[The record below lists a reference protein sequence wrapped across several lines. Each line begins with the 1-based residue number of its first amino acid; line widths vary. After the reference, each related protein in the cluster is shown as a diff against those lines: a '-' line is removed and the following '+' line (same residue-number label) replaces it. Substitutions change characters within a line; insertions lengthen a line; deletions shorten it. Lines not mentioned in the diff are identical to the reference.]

1 MMKTTELIRE
11 FLNSTDRPFKR
22 VRNHFSTMFCGARRM
37 NAIRIALIG
46 RGDGIRMLFS
56 FPMVPEDGQ
65 MSGVRE
71 YLNRINGRL
80 THGRMEIIEGVNE
93 IMYSV
98 LIPVGQ
104 PTDSGQIFIQL
115 RKMLCFGA
123 MMIDSMAE
131 DLVCLMAIP
140 DADAAGRAE
149 QAVLPE
155 LPYEWPDL
163 PVHRLDEPEEE
174 GDSTT
179 HSIDKPD
186 ASLF

>member
-1 MMKTTELIRE
+1 MKTTELIRE
-11 FLNSTDRPFKR
+11 YLNRTDRPFKR
-22 VRNHFSTMFCGARRM
+22 IGNRFNLTFGGARRM
-37 NAIRIALIG
+37 NSIRVLMTG
-46 RGDGIRMLFS
+46 RDDGIQMTFF

-80 THGRMEIIEGVNE
+80 THGRIEIIEGVNE

-98 LIPVGQ
+98 VVPAGEEIGERA
-104 PTDSGQIFIQL
+104 IFSRL
-115 RKMLCFGA
+115 RFMLCYGA
-123 MMIDSMAE
+123 MMLDSMAE

-140 DADAAGRAE
+140 AADAANLAE
-149 QAVLPE
+149 RVILPE